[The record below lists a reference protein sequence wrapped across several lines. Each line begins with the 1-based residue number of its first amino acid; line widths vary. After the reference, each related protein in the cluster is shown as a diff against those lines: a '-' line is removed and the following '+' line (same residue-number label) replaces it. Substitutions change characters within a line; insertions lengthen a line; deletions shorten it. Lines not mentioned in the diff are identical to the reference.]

1 MPSPTGSTMMSERRS
16 TATHTKQAAMMTST
30 QGLAAIGRPSLIAVP
45 MNMPAPAAPT
55 PVTMARSSGLVAAK
69 SA

>member
-1 MPSPTGSTMMSERRS
+1 MMSEIRI
-16 TATHTKQAAMMTST
+16 TATQRKQAAMITST
-30 QGLAAIGRPSLIAVP
+30 SGCFAMGRPSLIAVP

-55 PVTMARSSGLVAAK
+55 PVTIARSNGLEAAK